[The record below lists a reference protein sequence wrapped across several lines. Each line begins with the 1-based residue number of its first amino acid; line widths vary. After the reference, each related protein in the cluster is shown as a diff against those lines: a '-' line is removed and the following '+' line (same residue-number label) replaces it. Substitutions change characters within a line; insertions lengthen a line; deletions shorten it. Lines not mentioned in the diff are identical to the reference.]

1 MKYKFWHGGEKF
13 QAESYEDQERFCKGQ
28 ETEKEVIK
36 LISKPELEEVDKF
49 KKNLIDQDELIEK
62 VAERV
67 AAKMLQLNNKKSNGK
82 K

>member
-1 MKYKFWHGGEKF
+1 MKHKFWHGGEKF
-13 QAESYEDQERFCKGQ
+13 QAESYEDQERFCKGE

-36 LISKPELEEVDKF
+36 LISKPVLESVDKF
-49 KKNLIDQDELIEK
+49 EKNTIDQEELIEK

-67 AAKMLQLNNKKSNGK
+67 AAKMLKQTKKGNGK